1 MPWTPPP
8 LKTERLYLAAPDET
22 AQPAFAADGRSAAEK
37 NLPGLPSNWKI
48 FLKETDQPIKTGS
61 SAKDY
66 ALKGVVEIGPGA
78 QDHGAPLGGGNVN
91 HGAPIGTIGY
101 IRWDRD
107 ARLGEIGFILMN
119 IHTGK
124 GFMTEACRAV
134 LSFGFE
140 GMGLEIVEAKS
151 LPNNAA
157 SIRVLEK
164 IGMKKE
170 GRVQARLSSKGALV
184 DLDLFSVRRGPE
196 QP

>member
-1 MPWTPPP
+1 MPWTPPL
-8 LKTERLYLAAPDET
+8 LKTERLCLAAPDDA
-22 AQPAFAADGRSAAEK
+22 AQPAFIPDGRSAAEK

-48 FLKETDQPIKTGS
+48 FLKETDQPIKIGS
-61 SAKDY
+61 SAKDPNERRKSSLEETY
-66 ALKGVVEIGPGA
+66 V
-78 QDHGAPLGGGNVN
+78 